1 MSIWSEAETEL
12 KLVSLQT
19 QLIEIGINRN
29 FLKLSIKISK
39 KHLIEEEDV
48 NITDEIEIYR
58 SKGLKIFYDIKLI
71 SKRKFVLRVSNVM
84 TFYSEIS
91 GQ

>member
-1 MSIWSEAETEL
+1 MAHMFHNGEHKLLNVSIWVSEAETEL

-48 NITDEIEIYR
+48 NITDEIEIHR
-58 SKGLKIFYDIKLI
+58 SKGLKMF
-71 SKRKFVLRVSNVM
+71 
-84 TFYSEIS
+84 
-91 GQ
+91 